1 MPQLDRWTSLAALAA
16 LAVAALMLPI
26 GIHSDDL
33 EVVRFAS
40 AADYGELWTAPFRDL
55 YYRPLVSTLVK
66 IGADTV
72 GVNPLLRAAHAALV
86 IATAW
91 MFAAT
96 TRDLVGPARLSGSL
110 CLLAAPFTFVAIA
123 PFGVGI
129 GDSIAGV
136 ALLGCVRES
145 LRDEPRLWV
154 WLIAIAVALAAKE
167 SGLVVA
173 VYGAAEALRRRRFVQ
188 VAIVAAIAG
197 AYLAAHVA
205 TVEARPYI
213 LHTGY
218 GFDMLSVA
226 EQQQRF
232 GDRPLLLRVYTAA
245 SNLIAALLYVPYK
258 GQLAI
263 TPAIVPS
270 PPSPLAP
277 RRSPPCSRRRGGAA
291 GGRCSRYSRPTR
303 RSASPTRARGSCSP
317 PMSGSRW
324 CSPARSTTCGGRGRR
339 RVVIAVLAA
348 WVAALASALAR
359 LVKLSLL

>member
-263 TPAIVPS
+263 TPAIVAFTA
-270 PPSPLAP
+270 LTAGTTAIAAVFAAP
-277 RRSPPCSRRRGGAA
+277 RWRRWWPLFAVLPANAA
-291 GGRCSRYSRPTR
+291 IGFAYARPR
-303 RSASPTRARGSCSP
+303 IMFAAYVGIAVVFASAIDHLWR
-317 PMSGSRW
+317 
-324 CSPARSTTCGGRGRR
+324 RGRR
-339 RVVIAVLAA
+339 RVVIAALAA

-359 LVKLSLL
+359 LVKLSLT

>member
-1 MPQLDRWTSLAALAA
+1 VPQLDRWTSLAALAA

-188 VAIVAAIAG
+188 VAIV
-197 AYLAAHVA
+197 
-205 TVEARPYI
+205 EARPYI

-218 GFDMLSVA
+218 GFDMLTVV

-232 GDRPLLLRVYTAA
+232 GDQPLPLRVYTAA

-263 TPAIVPS
+263 TPAIVAFTA
-270 PPSPLAP
+270 LTAGTTAIAAVFAAP
-277 RRSPPCSRRRGGAA
+277 RWRRWWPLFAVLPANAA
-291 GGRCSRYSRPTR
+291 IGFAYARPR
-303 RSASPTRARGSCSP
+303 IMFAAYVGIAVVFASAIDHLWR
-317 PMSGSRW
+317 
-324 CSPARSTTCGGRGRR
+324 RGRR
-339 RVVIAVLAA
+339 RVVIAALAA